1 MPKTRDDSDD
11 EYYDESYEIDDYD
24 DGFLYTHTHKHT
36 YIHTYIHICN
46 IHIHTYIQYVYT
58 AVNFSAALLFVQ
70 STCRK
75 NDLNAELP
83 LWAA

>member
-11 EYYDESYEIDDYD
+11 EYYDESDEIDYYD
-24 DGFLYTHTHKHT
+24 DEYMYTYTQT
-36 YIHTYIHICN
+36 YIHTHIK
-46 IHIHTYIQYVYT
+46 HTHTYIQYVYT

-75 NDLNAELP
+75 NDLNTKLP

>member
-11 EYYDESYEIDDYD
+11 EYYDESDEIDDD
-24 DGFLYTHTHKHT
+24 DDEYMYTYTQT
-36 YIHTYIHICN
+36 YIHTHIQ
-46 IHIHTYIQYVYT
+46 HTHTYIQYVCT
-58 AVNFSAALLFVQ
+58 AVNCSAALLFVQ
-70 STCRK
+70 SSCRK